1 MLTLARQ
8 HYSALFMRQ
17 QQRDEKANTGATQQ
31 VQYVAG
37 KVFWPDAHK
46 CAAEGVSGADGVSVQ
61 RTRCTEDLSELR
73 LQLAWLSAH
82 SAGPRLSVGLVT
94 SIWAGPRIDVIVWKC
109 RQFANENYGVCCSS
123 AQRWVCVNLLAAQ

>member
-8 HYSALFMRQ
+8 HYSVLFMRQ

-31 VQYVAG
+31 VQSVAG

-73 LQLAWLSAH
+73 LQLAWLSAR

-94 SIWAGPRIDVIVWKC
+94 SIWQGLVSMSLCGNAGSLQMRTMA
-109 RQFANENYGVCCSS
+109 R
-123 AQRWVCVNLLAAQ
+123 AAQARKAGCA